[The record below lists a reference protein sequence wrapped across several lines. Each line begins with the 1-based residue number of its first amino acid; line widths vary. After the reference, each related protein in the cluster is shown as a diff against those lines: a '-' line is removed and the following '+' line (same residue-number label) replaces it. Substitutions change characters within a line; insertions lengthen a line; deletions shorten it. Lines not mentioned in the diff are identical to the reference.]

1 MMYKLSL
8 LWTLDRWKWQLLF
21 LISSLREHCSF
32 RSKRAQGVY
41 WGWKL
46 TNWFRK
52 HIIPSLT
59 PNIAV
64 VLNETREVAHCNHW
78 FLTQTQGPFQNTRN
92 TLYLDQLY
100 FPQAPFMCYHPSSSL
115 FQEVGFCREN
125 YPIYRTSF
133 VGQNRQTLL
142 VLEGQVKKKS
152 ACASPH

>member
-52 HIIPSLT
+52 HVIPSLT

-64 VLNETREVAHCNHW
+64 VLNETPEKWRIVIIDFWPKLKA
-78 FLTQTQGPFQNTRN
+78 LFQNTRN

-142 VLEGQVKKKS
+142 VLEGQ
-152 ACASPH
+152 P

>member
-32 RSKRAQGVY
+32 RSKRAQGAY
-41 WGWKL
+41 CWGWKLASLL

-52 HIIPSLT
+52 HVIPSLT
-59 PNIAV
+59 PRFIAV
-64 VLNETREVAHCNHW
+64 VLNETRVAHCIHW
-78 FLTQTQGPFQNTRN
+78 FLTPTQGLFFCWNTRN

-142 VLEGQVKKKS
+142 VLEGQ
-152 ACASPH
+152 P